1 MQVFLIRILI
11 IIKIIPNC
19 SVWARLISKFLIY
32 SLNSFNE
39 SFIEFSMKYP
49 LKDLL
54 TLYDENLECCNSI
67 YEISREL
74 GEGIAKGKKLEIKDS
89 DLVRIKEKVFL

>member
-1 MQVFLIRILI
+1 
-11 IIKIIPNC
+11 
-19 SVWARLISKFLIY
+19 
-32 SLNSFNE
+32 
-39 SFIEFSMKYP
+39 MKYP

-67 YEISREL
+67 YEISKEL

-89 DLVRIKEKVFL
+89 NLVRIKEKVFL